1 MAANQFVAV
10 GVQLDSTIDL
20 LFALNDNVR
29 KDAIRSGLEC
39 RLRDTLRTLNVHYSN
54 SRIATRIEK
63 LTMEISDLEARQNF
77 SGDTNNIDPKLLRI
91 VDETA
96 EQLVSGWR
104 IREVDEAHVEFGRN
118 ATNAQFTMTI
128 SLFAR

>member
-1 MAANQFVAV
+1 MADLFVAV
-10 GVQLDSTIDL
+10 GVQLDNPTDL

-29 KDAIRSGLEC
+29 KNALRNGLER
-39 RLRDTLRTLNVHYSN
+39 RLSDTLRTLNVHYSN

-63 LTMEISDLEARQNF
+63 LTMGISDLDARQNF

-96 EQLVSGWR
+96 HQLVSGWR
-104 IREVDEAHVEFGRN
+104 IREVDEAHVEFERN

-128 SLFAR
+128 SIFAR